1 MLHRVAFRC
10 ETNAVAFRCV
20 RQGFFAFC
28 CESHI
33 LSVRPRIHDVTDFA
47 TRLRKARL
55 NAGLSQRELA
65 RSAEIDVSQISR
77 YEKGAGEP
85 RPGALKRI
93 AETLDSSA
101 EWLVTGNPDFD
112 PELTTHVIKLDLD
125 PEVQEKVRA
134 IAERDGRTVEDVIR
148 IVMLEALAV
157 FDDGP
162 QKDEAKD
169 IPERQT
175 DPGGPPQGTNPSTQ
189 RRK

>member
-1 MLHRVAFRC
+1 M
-10 ETNAVAFRCV
+10 
-20 RQGFFAFC
+20 
-28 CESHI
+28 
-33 LSVRPRIHDVTDFA
+33 TDFA

-55 NAGLSQRELA
+55 KAGLSQRELA

-125 PEVQEKVRA
+125 PDIQEQLRA
-134 IAERDGRTVEDVIR
+134 IAERDGRTVEDVVR
-148 IVMLEALAV
+148 IAMREAIAS
-157 FDDGP
+157 FNERR

-175 DPGGPPQGTNPSTQ
+175 DPGGPPQGTKPSAK